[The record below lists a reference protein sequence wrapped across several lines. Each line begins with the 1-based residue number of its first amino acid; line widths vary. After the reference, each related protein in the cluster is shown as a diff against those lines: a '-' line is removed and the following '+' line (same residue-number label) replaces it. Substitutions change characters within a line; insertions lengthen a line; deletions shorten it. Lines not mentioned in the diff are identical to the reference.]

1 MSGVSGVTGLTLT
14 VLGCSGTYPGD
25 GGACS
30 GYLVRSPG
38 ASLVVDLGAGTLA
51 NLQHHLAIG
60 AIDAVVLSHVHPDH
74 WLDLPVLRNAMRYV
88 LGVGGLPVYGTAETW
103 LMAEVII
110 GELPPTLLWHTID
123 ESSVV
128 EVGDQVVRFSR
139 TDHPVETLAVRVDA
153 GGRSLL
159 YSADT
164 GAAWDPGTTGADV
177 DLMVCEASLELE
189 HEGHVQH
196 LSARQAGKLARSL
209 GAGRLVVTHVVPGV
223 DPEAQ
228 LEMAEQAFGGPV
240 ELAAANRSF
249 DT

>member
-1 MSGVSGVTGLTLT
+1 MSGRTGVTLT
-14 VLGCSGTYPGD
+14 VLGCSGTYPGG

-38 ASLVVDLGAGTLA
+38 ASLVVDLGGGTLA
-51 NLQHHLAIG
+51 NLQRHLAIG
-60 AIDAVVLSHVHPDH
+60 EIDAVVLSHVHPDH

-88 LGVGGLPVYGTAETW
+88 LGIGGLPVYGTAETW

-110 GELPPTLLWHTID
+110 GELPPTMLWRNID

-128 EVGDQVVRFSR
+128 EIGDQVVRFSR

-153 GGRSLL
+153 VGRSLL

-164 GAAWDPGTTGADV
+164 GSAWYPRETGADV
-177 DLMVCEASLELE
+177 DLMLCEASLQPD
-189 HEGHVQH
+189 HEGQVQH
-196 LSARQAGKLARSL
+196 LSARQAGKLARTL

-223 DPEAQ
+223 DAEAQ
-228 LEMAEQAFGGPV
+228 IGMAEQAFGGPV
-240 ELAAANRSF
+240 ELATANRSYEV
-249 DT
+249 

>member
-1 MSGVSGVTGLTLT
+1 MSGMSGVTLT

-51 NLQHHLAIG
+51 NLQRHLALG
-60 AIDAVVLSHVHPDH
+60 EVDAVVLSHVHPDH

-88 LGVGGLPVYGTAETW
+88 LGIGGLPVYGTAETW

-110 GELPPTLLWHTID
+110 GELPPTMLWHNID

-128 EVGDQVVRFSR
+128 EVGDQVLRFSR

-153 GGRSLL
+153 AGRSLL

-164 GAAWDPGTTGADV
+164 GSAWYPRETGADV
-177 DLMVCEASLELE
+177 DLMLCEASLQPD
-189 HEGHVQH
+189 HEGQVQH
-196 LSARQAGKLARSL
+196 LSARQAGKLARTL

-223 DPEAQ
+223 DAEAQ
-228 LEMAEQAFGGPV
+228 LGMAEQAFGGPV
-240 ELAAANRSF
+240 ELATANRSY
-249 DT
+249 DV

>member
-1 MSGVSGVTGLTLT
+1 MSGVSGLTLT
-14 VLGCSGTYPGD
+14 VLGCSGTYPGE

-30 GYLVRSPG
+30 GYLVRSAG

-51 NLQHHLAIG
+51 NLQRHLAVG
-60 AIDAVVLSHVHPDH
+60 EVDAIVLSHVHPDH

-88 LGVGGLPVYGTAETW
+88 LGIEGLPVYGTAETW

-110 GELPPTLLWHTID
+110 GELPPTLLWHNVD
-123 ESSVV
+123 GSSVV

-164 GAAWDPGTTGADV
+164 GPGWDPGAAGADV
-177 DLMVCEASLELE
+177 DLMVCEASLQPE
-189 HEGHVQH
+189 HEGQVQH
-196 LSARQAGKLARSL
+196 LSARQAGKLGRTM
-209 GAGRLVVTHVVPGV
+209 GAGRLVLTHVVPGV
-223 DPEAQ
+223 EPEAQ
-228 LEMAEQAFGGPV
+228 LDLAAQAFGGPV
-240 ELAAANRSF
+240 ELAETNRTF
-249 DT
+249 DV